1 MKRALIILRTSCA
14 SLGQE
19 EEKEERQGQ
28 QEQEEEEEFQLRGII
43 FIQIWREEAE
53 GGEKKRK
60 TKTRK
65 RQLRRRP
72 NANRRSWNPKQSKQR
87 TKESVNQTRFNCKWA
102 MDWGKSNRYM
112 LMPIC

>member
-53 GGEKKRK
+53 GWEKKE
-60 TKTRK
+60 
-65 RQLRRRP
+65 
-72 NANRRSWNPKQSKQR
+72 KQR
-87 TKESVNQTRFNCKWA
+87 QGRDS
-102 MDWGKSNRYM
+102 
-112 LMPIC
+112 